1 MALIV
6 QKFGGSSVS
15 DAEKIKHVAARVL
28 KTQTEGNQVVVV
40 VSAMGDTTDE
50 LIDLANSV
58 SSNRGNREMDMLL
71 TAGERISMS
80 VLAMAIQEMGG
91 RAKSFTGYQAGISTD
106 SNHGSARIS
115 KIEPTRIKE
124 TLADGEIA
132 IVAGFQGFS
141 FQTGD
146 VTTLGRGGSDTTA
159 VALAAALNA
168 DVCEIYS
175 DVDGVYTADPRVVP
189 RAHKLAQID
198 IDSMLELSSSGAK
211 ILYIRAVEFARRHQ
225 VPLRVRSTFSLD
237 PGTLVYTNQ
246 PGDDVEEPIV
256 SGVAADDTQSKIT
269 VIGLPDRPG
278 KAAEIFQIVAEAG
291 ANIDM
296 IVQNVST
303 TENHLSDISFTLI
316 HSDRP
321 KVVEALR
328 AKQDEV
334 GFQSISYDD
343 EIGKLSIVGA
353 GMKTSSGVSAKL
365 FGALARAG
373 INIEMISTSEIRI
386 SVVTRAD
393 QLKEATR
400 VIHTAFE
407 LDSADTAIV
416 YAGTGR

>member
-6 QKFGGSSVS
+6 QKFGGSSVA

-28 KTQTEGNQVVVV
+28 ENQAAGHQVCVV

-50 LIDLANSV
+50 LIDLADSV
-58 SSNRGNREMDMLL
+58 SSRRQSREMDMLL

-80 VLAMAIQEMGG
+80 LLAMAVQEMGG
-91 RAKSFTGYQAGISTD
+91 KAKSFTGFQAGISTD
-106 SNHGSARIS
+106 NTHGAARIW
-115 KIEPTRIKE
+115 KIEPTRIRE
-124 TLADGEIA
+124 TLDQGEIA

-141 FQTGD
+141 FESGD

-189 RAHKLAQID
+189 RAHKLSQID

-237 PGTLVYTNQ
+237 PGTLVYTTK
-246 PGDDVEEPIV
+246 PGDDMEEPVV
-256 SGVAADDTQSKIT
+256 SGVASDDTQSKIT
-269 VIGLPDRPG
+269 VVGIPDRPG
-278 KAAEIFQIVAEAG
+278 KAAELFQIVAEAG

-303 TENHLSDISFTLI
+303 TETHLSDISFTLP
-316 HSDRP
+316 HADRHR
-321 KVVEALR
+321 VVEALK
-328 AKQDEV
+328 AKQNQV

-400 VIHTAFE
+400 IVHSAFE
-407 LDSADTAIV
+407 LDAADTAVV

>member
-1 MALIV
+1 MAVIV
-6 QKFGGSSVS
+6 QKYGGSSVS
-15 DAEKIKHVAARVL
+15 DAERIKHVATRVL
-28 KTQTEGNQVVVV
+28 SAQAEGNQVCVV

-50 LIDLANSV
+50 LIDLADSV
-58 SSNRGNREMDMLL
+58 SSDPSGREMDVLL

-80 VLAMAIQEMGG
+80 LLAMAIIELGG
-91 RAKSFTGYQAGISTD
+91 SAKSFTGFQAGISTD
-106 SNHGSARIS
+106 SEHGSARIW
-115 KIEPTRIKE
+115 KLEPSRIKQS
-124 TLADGEIA
+124 LDSGEVA

-141 FQTGD
+141 FENGD
-146 VTTLGRGGSDTTA
+146 TTTLGRGGSDTTA
-159 VALAAALNA
+159 VALAASLQAE
-168 DVCEIYS
+168 VCEIYS
-175 DVDGVYTADPRVVP
+175 DVDGIYTADPRIVP
-189 RAHKLAQID
+189 RAHKLHQID

-211 ILYIRAVEFARRHQ
+211 ILYIRAVEFARRHEVQ
-225 VPLRVRSTFSLD
+225 LRVRSTFSLD
-237 PGTLVYTNQ
+237 SGTLIYTAKS
-246 PGDDVEEPIV
+246 GDSVEEPVV
-256 SGVAADDTQSKIT
+256 SGVATDDTQSKVT

-303 TENHLSDISFTLI
+303 TENHLSDISFTLP
-316 HSDRP
+316 HNDRH
-321 KVVEALR
+321 KVVDALKGR
-328 AKQDEV
+328 QPEV

-365 FGALARAG
+365 FGALAKAG
-373 INIEMISTSEIRI
+373 INIEMISTSEIRL

-400 VIHTAFE
+400 IVHTAFE
-407 LDSADTAIV
+407 LDAAETAII